1 MAFMQ
6 EFLNFGACFSTQ
18 ILYNRFQKSQA
29 TGLWKRFQKSSEGSL
44 KTEDLW
50 FYQRSKTLKDL

>member
-29 TGLWKRFQKSSEGSL
+29 TGLWKRFQKPSGSFLRVASKL
-44 KTEDLW
+44 KIYDSIKEPRL
-50 FYQRSKTLKDL
+50 